1 MAGAVEGACLGQD
14 KWRYSLLALV
24 FPLTTRYSQL
34 AAHSAK
40 WQRPASHCHLRL
52 DALNVNCNEGGQAP
66 HDASGG
72 AVEFRKCDR
81 WD

>member
-1 MAGAVEGACLGQD
+1 MFGPGQMAL
-14 KWRYSLLALV
+14 LLARSRLSTHY
-24 FPLTTRYSQL
+24 PLFTTRCSL
-34 AAHSAK
+34 CEVAK
-40 WQRPASHCHLRL
+40 TASHCHLRL